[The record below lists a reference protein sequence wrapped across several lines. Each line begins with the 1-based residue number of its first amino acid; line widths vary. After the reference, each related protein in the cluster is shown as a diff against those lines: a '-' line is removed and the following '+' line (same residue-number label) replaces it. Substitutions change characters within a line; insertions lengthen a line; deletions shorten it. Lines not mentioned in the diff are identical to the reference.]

1 MFLLAN
7 FMAALATVLG
17 MALTAYTW
25 MFIIS
30 ALLSWVNPDPYNPIV
45 RFLRR
50 ATEPVLFRLRNRLPF
65 LYTGGLDLSPL
76 AAILVLVFL
85 EQFLVGSLRQAA
97 FIIAQQVPQ

>member
-1 MFLLAN
+1 MFIIAN
-7 FMAALATVLG
+7 FLTAFATVLG
-17 MALTAYTW
+17 MVLTVYTW

-45 RFLRR
+45 RFLRQ

-65 LYTGGLDLSPL
+65 LFMGGLDLSPL
-76 AAILVLVFL
+76 AAILILVFL

-97 FIIAQQVPQ
+97 IIIAQQVPL